1 MASVL
6 TDPRQKAGSM
16 APVSKQPRHKTG
28 SMASGDNRGLG
39 LAPICLGS
47 RPEAKC
53 GK

>member
-6 TDPRQKAGSM
+6 TD
-16 APVSKQPRHKTG
+16 PRHKTG
-28 SMASGDNRGLG
+28 SMASGDNRGQKGVPFG